1 MEAFDFNQFQRQ
13 IFREIF
19 SDPLQKIPERD
30 TSIEVKRYVP
40 KKKVDHPKVS
50 TESTKKGRGRPKSGA
65 TFTKKKNEDD
75 DFLVENERKPS
86 KKRQSPTQHT
96 IKPTSRRQENISRK
110 KQLAIKKIC
119 KTPVR
124 VQATAFEIHQKSAEI
139 ESNQKNIRRSLR
151 AKLKKRKS
159 VEVIIEIIEK
169 ENHEITNQDE
179 FLHFLGLRKA

>member
-1 MEAFDFNQFQRQ
+1 MGVMEAFDFNQFQRQ

-30 TSIEVKRYVP
+30 TTIEVKRYVP
-40 KKKVDHPKVS
+40 KKKVV
-50 TESTKKGRGRPKSGA
+50 TESTKKGRGRPKAGA
-65 TFTKKKNEDD
+65 TLTKKKNEDD

-86 KKRQSPTQHT
+86 KKRNSTTQHT
-96 IKPTSRRQENISRK
+96 IKPTSRQENISRK
-110 KQLAIKKIC
+110 KQQAIKSIC

-124 VQATAFEIHQKSAEI
+124 IQTTAFEIHQKSAET

-169 ENHEITNQDE
+169 EFNEITNQDE
-179 FLHFLGLRKA
+179 FLHFLELRKA